1 MRTDVHIVGTVDAV
15 DSAPVARRFD
25 PDRRDRILDA
35 ALDVI
40 ADHGL
45 AGLTA
50 RRIATAASVPLGSVS
65 YHFDG
70 LAALVSEAFVRHA
83 GAMAVVYRTH
93 FTPVTDRATML
104 EAAVEFVHG
113 EAGVGRRDWVVAYEL
128 YLAALREPALRE
140 ITQDWMQGSR
150 DVLQRVL
157 DPDTA
162 RALDGVMEGLT
173 MHAMFSTAPPTQES
187 TRAVLARVLELAL

>member
-1 MRTDVHIVGTVDAV
+1 MT
-15 DSAPVARRFD
+15 
-25 PDRRDRILDA
+25 

>member
-1 MRTDVHIVGTVDAV
+1 MIPVTTTA
-15 DSAPVARRFD
+15 APRRYDPARRH
-25 PDRRDRILDA
+25 RVVDA

-50 RRIATAASVPLGSVS
+50 RRVAAAAAVPLGSVS

-70 LAALVSEAFVRHA
+70 LAGLVREAFTRHA
-83 GAMAVVYRTH
+83 EAMATVFRAH
-93 FTPVTDRATML
+93 FSPVPDRAAML
-104 EAAVEFVHG
+104 EAAVDFVHG
-113 EAGVGRRDWVVAYEL
+113 EAGVARRDWVVAYEL

-140 ITQDWMQGSR
+140 VTEAWMQGSR

-173 MHAMFSTAPPTQES
+173 MHAIFSTAPPSPQQ
-187 TRAVLARVLELAL
+187 TRAVLARVLELAP

>member
-1 MRTDVHIVGTVDAV
+1 MTSMTA
-15 DSAPVARRFD
+15 ARRYD
-25 PDRRDRILDA
+25 PDRRDRVVDA

-50 RRIATAASVPLGSVS
+50 RRVATAAAVPLGSVS

-70 LAALVSEAFVRHA
+70 LAELVREAFTRHA
-83 GAMAVVYRTH
+83 EAMAVVFRAH
-93 FTPVTDRATML
+93 FAPVIDRAGML
-104 EAAVEFVHG
+104 EAAVDFVHG
-113 EAGVGRRDWVVAYEL
+113 EAGVDRRDWVVAYEL

-150 DVLQRVL
+150 DVLQGVL

-173 MHAMFSTAPPTQES
+173 MHAIFSTAPPSPQL
-187 TRAVLARVLELAL
+187 TRAVLARVLELAP